1 MHVKLNTRSGPS
13 RVCALPSALCPACK
27 RPFLYICKLGLGP
40 SDRLYASMWTGQVV
54 HAGCVCIYITE
65 VPFCLCGFVSV
76 TVRNEKTNS
85 GLVRLKIKPF
95 FIGKEQYGRLGVHG
109 VSGKRNP
116 VISQ

>member
-1 MHVKLNTRSGPS
+1 MFYTIKERERHVGSCDS
-13 RVCALPSALCPACK
+13 FYIC
-27 RPFLYICKLGLGP
+27 ICKLGLGP
-40 SDRLYASMWTGQVV
+40 PGKLYASVWAGQVV

-95 FIGKEQYGRLGVHG
+95 FIGKEQYGRLGCMAFQGREIPSLASRQVL
-109 VSGKRNP
+109 
-116 VISQ
+116 

>member
-1 MHVKLNTRSGPS
+1 MV
-13 RVCALPSALCPACK
+13 ALYKKAFVGTGSC
-27 RPFLYICKLGLGP
+27 ICKLGLGP
-40 SDRLYASMWTGQVV
+40 PGKLYASVWAGQVV

>member
-1 MHVKLNTRSGPS
+1 MRSKKKHEPGHPWS
-13 RVCALPSALCPACK
+13 SKTPPAALLIC
-27 RPFLYICKLGLGP
+27 ICKLGLGP